1 MKSSSIFTTT
11 IILLLVFS
19 LVWSSTTKPSKI
31 KYNIENFLVIHNYI
45 KRSFYKMVALFMDP
59 KKSIHDMKVNIE
71 EVDTSLIDISKKFT
85 KAMGKYVR
93 GDGIFLQMKRNI
105 HTNQIDLFLFPDTLI
120 QSTQIDYYKAM
131 IERVHVIFDK
141 KLPLNEFDNYKVL
154 LESMVWGGK
163 YESFDKFNSRV
174 GTSSVFNWSFTLR
187 RYFS

>member
-19 LVWSSTTKPSKI
+19 LVWCSTTKPSKI

-93 GDGIFLQMKRNI
+93 GDEIFLQMKRNI

-154 LESMVWGGK
+154 LESMV
-163 YESFDKFNSRV
+163 
-174 GTSSVFNWSFTLR
+174 
-187 RYFS
+187 

>member
-45 KRSFYKMVALFMDP
+45 KRSFYKMVVLFMDP

-93 GDGIFLQMKRNI
+93 GDEIFLQMKRNI

-154 LESMVWGGK
+154 LESMV
-163 YESFDKFNSRV
+163 
-174 GTSSVFNWSFTLR
+174 
-187 RYFS
+187 

>member
-1 MKSSSIFTTT
+1 
-11 IILLLVFS
+11 
-19 LVWSSTTKPSKI
+19 
-31 KYNIENFLVIHNYI
+31 
-45 KRSFYKMVALFMDP
+45 
-59 KKSIHDMKVNIE
+59 MKVNIE

-93 GDGIFLQMKRNI
+93 GDEIFLQMKRNI

-154 LESMVWGGK
+154 LESMV
-163 YESFDKFNSRV
+163 
-174 GTSSVFNWSFTLR
+174 
-187 RYFS
+187 